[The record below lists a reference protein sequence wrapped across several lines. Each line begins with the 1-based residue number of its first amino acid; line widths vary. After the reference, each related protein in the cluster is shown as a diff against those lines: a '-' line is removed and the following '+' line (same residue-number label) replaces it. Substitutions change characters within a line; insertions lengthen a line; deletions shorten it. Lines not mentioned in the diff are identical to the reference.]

1 VRSVLGK
8 NTTKK
13 KSKSPPKKSVRPG
26 AIHGRTIRRLPIEK
40 SIKTG
45 EDLKAKWDFMLLS
58 GHGDIQNNPVSYIK
72 VPERTYI
79 MFLAPTGCTI
89 KIPDNGM
96 YYDDILTTNNE
107 KDFYNNMLEEIK
119 NPKGLLETFTNA
131 TSLKLT
137 RAIYTPN
144 TEMPEMEIIF
154 ENKDYDWMLLGLY
167 KLPIILDKKRLKSLS
182 TIYHLYRTQ
191 RMFNVDYFTF
201 DGPFYNLLQNNI
213 HNKEPLLL
221 SDLLKKFPPVPEGK
235 TRLLIVQS
243 CRAIKDDCPK
253 ATEKVRRFS
262 VGLRSISK
270 ENETS

>member
-1 VRSVLGK
+1 
-8 NTTKK
+8 
-13 KSKSPPKKSVRPG
+13 
-26 AIHGRTIRRLPIEK
+26 
-40 SIKTG
+40 
-45 EDLKAKWDFMLLS
+45 MLLS

-96 YYDDILTTNNE
+96 YYDDILTAE
-107 KDFYNNMLEEIK
+107 DERYFYNDMLKEIK
-119 NPKGLLETFTNA
+119 NPKGLLETFIDP
-131 TSLKLT
+131 TSSVLT

-154 ENKDYDWMLLGLY
+154 ENKDDKWLLLGLY
-167 KLPIILDKKRLKSLS
+167 KLPIILDKKRLNSLS
-182 TIYHLYRTQ
+182 VIHSIYRTQ
-191 RMFNVDYFTF
+191 RKFNVDYFIRDNPLF
-201 DGPFYNLLQNNI
+201 NNLLKKDI
-213 HNKEPLLL
+213 GNKEPLLL
-221 SDLLKKFPPVPEGK
+221 SDLFKKFPPVPEGK

-243 CRAIKDDCPK
+243 CRAIMDDCPK

-262 VGLRSISK
+262 IGLRSLSK